1 MNMIDKD
8 KLTTL
13 ISASE
18 ARSLSQSALI
28 SAESSTIAY
37 AINNAVNT
45 GETSVLYNNIIS
57 SSMMEK
63 LESAGYLVEPFENT
77 AKPGTQYK
85 ISW

>member
-1 MNMIDKD
+1 MDMIDKD
-8 KLTTL
+8 KMTTL

-57 SSMMEK
+57 SNMIEK
-63 LESAGYLVEPFENT
+63 LESEGYLVEAIKNT
-77 AKPGTQYK
+77 AVPGTQYK